1 MPDTTRSS
9 RSRSRATMVA
19 IAPAALLAALVA
31 HPFLPGRL
39 PNDSAVAEA
48 VAADTTRWG
57 LAHLATGVASGLL
70 IIAFLAIRSHLR
82 EAGED
87 RYSALGVPFIVIGST
102 LFTLLPGME
111 FAPLAV
117 AETGA
122 PTAEIAAAH
131 EALEPWFVPVL
142 AIGALTFGA
151 GVLGFAK
158 GIADRRILGP
168 RLTTLVVAAL
178 VVMAASRFVPLAVSQ
193 LYVQGAAGFVALW
206 PLAYEMW
213 KAPQARVAEQPRP
226 MPAP

>member
-1 MPDTTRSS
+1 MPDTTSS
-9 RSRSRATMVA
+9 TRSRSRAAIVA

-31 HPFLPGRL
+31 HPFLLGRL
-39 PNDSAVAEA
+39 PNDVAVAEA
-48 VAADTTRWG
+48 VTGDTTRWG
-57 LAHLATGVASGLL
+57 LVHLATGVASGLL

-122 PTAEIAAAH
+122 ATAVIAAVQA
-131 EALEPWFVPVL
+131 ALEPWFVPVL
-142 AIGALTFGA
+142 MSGGLLFAAGVWGFARGIADSKILSPGLTVLVIGALA
-151 GVLGFAK
+151 
-158 GIADRRILGP
+158 
-168 RLTTLVVAAL
+168 
-178 VVMAASRFVPLAVSQ
+178 VMAASRLVPMAIAQ
-193 LYVQGAAGFVALW
+193 LYIQGAAGFVALW

-213 KAPQARVAEQPRP
+213 KHPQARVAERPRP
-226 MPAP
+226 MPAT

>member
-9 RSRSRATMVA
+9 RSRYRATIVA

-31 HPFLPGRL
+31 HPFLFGRL
-39 PNDSAVAEA
+39 PNDLAVAEA
-48 VAADTTRWG
+48 VTADTTRWG
-57 LAHLATGVASGLL
+57 LVHLATGVASGLL

-111 FAPLAV
+111 FAPLAA

-122 PTAEIAAAH
+122 ATEPIAAAQ

-142 AIGALTFGA
+142 ASGALTFAA
-151 GVLGFAK
+151 GVFGFAK
-158 GIADRRILGP
+158 GIADRRLLGP
-168 RLTTLVVAAL
+168 RPTALVVAAL
-178 VVMAASRFVPLAVSQ
+178 VVMAASRFVPLAVFQ
-193 LYVQGAAGFVALW
+193 LYVQGAAGIVALW

-213 KAPQARVAEQPRP
+213 KHPQARVGEQPRP
-226 MPAP
+226 MPAT